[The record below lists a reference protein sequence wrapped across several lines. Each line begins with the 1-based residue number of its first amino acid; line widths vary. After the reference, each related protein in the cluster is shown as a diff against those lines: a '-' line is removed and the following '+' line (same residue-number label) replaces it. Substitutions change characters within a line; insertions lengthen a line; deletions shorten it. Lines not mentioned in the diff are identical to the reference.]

1 MLLCYL
7 YFIRIKA
14 QLLYAR
20 STQYDA
26 VLKPLFYFH
35 GLLRVSFMG

>member
-14 QLLYAR
+14 QLLYAK

-26 VLKPLFYFH
+26 VLKTLCFVFM
-35 GLLRVSFMG
+35 VS